1 MPTFLS
7 QLRNVVWTALFA
19 LIAGCISVIAAISGA
34 SLEIVAG
41 FGVYGLIMAILSPRT

>member
-19 LIAGCISVIAAISGA
+19 LVAGWISLVAAVAGA
-34 SLEIVAG
+34 SIQIVAG
-41 FGVYGLIMAILSPRT
+41 FGFYGLIMAILSPRS